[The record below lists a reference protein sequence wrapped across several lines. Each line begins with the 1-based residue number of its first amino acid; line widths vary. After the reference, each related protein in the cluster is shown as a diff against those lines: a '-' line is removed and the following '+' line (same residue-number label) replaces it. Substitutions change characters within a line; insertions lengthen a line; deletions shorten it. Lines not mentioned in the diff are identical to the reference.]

1 MTEQRN
7 FRSAYLEKVGIKG
20 VEEKKSLE
28 ILLNEQPLDI
38 IKLNQFCIRFPVPA
52 SHRSYLWKV
61 LLGTVDLIIAQYP
74 AGLAEKKSS
83 LCSHSRPMLGI
94 IISLK
99 SHRRRCKSYLC
110 LLLSMMLLVQI
121 QALSWFSLG

>member
-28 ILLNEQPLDI
+28 ILLREQPLNI

-52 SHRSYLWKV
+52 SYRPYLWKV
-61 LLGTVDLIIAQYP
+61 LLGTNHLIIA
-74 AGLAEKKSS
+74 
-83 LCSHSRPMLGI
+83 RV
-94 IISLK
+94 
-99 SHRRRCKSYLC
+99 C
-110 LLLSMMLLVQI
+110 LQSTK
-121 QALSWFSLG
+121 

>member
-28 ILLNEQPLDI
+28 ILLKEQPLNI

-52 SHRSYLWKV
+52 SYRPYLWKV
-61 LLGTVDLIIAQYP
+61 LLGTIHLIIARFCLLTNSEIRVLLSLRLLL
-74 AGLAEKKSS
+74 AMLAEAR
-83 LCSHSRPMLGI
+83 LFQ
-94 IISLK
+94 ISQCNF
-99 SHRRRCKSYLC
+99 HTVIVECE
-110 LLLSMMLLVQI
+110 
-121 QALSWFSLG
+121 